1 MKTNNKIIVISIT
14 EKEYDENIK
23 ISNYLPKLIDIDCEL
38 IECIE
43 NSLITEYYWDKGI
56 DISSEV
62 DNYTYTAY
70 PIGISL
76 EKYPNDFIWDNLK
89 HFKEQKEKY
98 KIIPIKKFKESMLE

>member
-43 NSLITEYYWDKGI
+43 NSLITEYK
-56 DISSEV
+56 
-62 DNYTYTAY
+62 
-70 PIGISL
+70 
-76 EKYPNDFIWDNLK
+76 LK
-89 HFKEQKEKY
+89 SQTF
-98 KIIPIKKFKESMLE
+98 LG